1 MSGLVVIVAGVL
13 LALAG
18 DAAWAER
25 SDRSREQEVLVDLLE
40 EFRQNEATLLE
51 DIDTNRKARQ
61 AGAEWSEAMLGHV
74 TISADSANALLLT
87 ALWDARFDPVTG
99 ALRSLVDGGELQLVE
114 SSDLRRA
121 LAGWAD
127 RTAEARLTTASWDGQ
142 RHSLLP
148 FIMGLPMDRPL
159 SPGQRS
165 AVFVFSESIAG
176 QSEQLEALV
185 RPIREIEAMIEGE
198 IDR

>member
-1 MSGLVVIVAGVL
+1 MIVAGVL

-25 SDRSREQEVLVDLLE
+25 SDRIREQEVLVDLLE
-40 EFRQNEATLLE
+40 EFKENETILLA
-51 DIDTNRKARQ
+51 DIETNRKARQ
-61 AGAEWSEAMLGHV
+61 AGAEWADAMLGHV
-74 TISADSANALLLT
+74 SLSADSASALLLT
-87 ALWDARFDPVTG
+87 ALRSARFDPVTG
-99 ALRSLVDGGELQLVE
+99 ALRSLVDGGELRIIRD
-114 SSDLRRA
+114 SNLRRA

-127 RTAEARLTTASWDGQ
+127 RTAEARLTTESMHGQ

-148 FIMGLPMDRPL
+148 FVMALPVDRPF

-165 AVFVFSESIAG
+165 AVFAFAQSVAG

-185 RPIREIEAMIEGE
+185 EPIRAIVTMIEGE
-198 IDR
+198 INP